1 MDIRIFRGGLTAAC
15 LLVVAACTGSPS
27 SGNNAAGGSGGKHTM
42 IKAGDDA
49 GTQAITAFVSARPG
63 DVIEFGCGF
72 FDIDSTLLL
81 SHVED
86 ITVKGCGRDKTVL
99 SFKNNNAPEGI
110 LIDSANGIRISDL
123 TVADTD
129 GNGFELRTA
138 DHVTLTNVRA
148 FWSSNGGR
156 TSPEAIS
163 AADADA
169 EGSFA
174 SKLHVACTAPPI
186 RNPNVP
192 ENAILGGT
200 TSPDYT
206 PSDRAGRYGIYPV
219 KSRNVLVEKSESV
232 GASDAGIYVGQS
244 SNIIIRDSRAVYNVF
259 GFEIENVQV
268 GMYENNLAECNTGGF
283 LVYDLDKLTQYGS
296 RTIVRGNVARNNNTY
311 NFTEG
316 GFVANVPPGS
326 GMITLSYDRIDIYDN
341 VFEDNN
347 TGGIL
352 HVSYELFP
360 EGFGRPGDRKIDFYS
375 EGVRIFDNTFIN
387 NGNNLPV
394 PTSDDLQSADLARA
408 LPAIMGL
415 KNQFGGDQYR
425 GAHILWDGL
434 MDELDSDCEYPRMDN
449 ANNDP
454 VPEDEYL
461 TGKPDYRTGG
471 AGYRGESAPE
481 PDCRYNGYKF
491 DGQGNRKTPD
501 WWFSCIEDNNSFS
514 SDSLR
519 YANFHGLKG
528 LNGVI
533 DAFIQSDSVT
543 SAMENQDPEGFVAAV
558 TNLLGTILNPGNVT
572 DLQDFPSDFDM
583 SVNDCKTRFG
593 STLDQLPDVVI
604 PAFEPTGEFD
614 DGAQGDANELCN
626 AAVADGQVNFAAT
639 TVACP
644 LLQQYNLFA
653 DSEDPRSAPNSGG
666 VPFVLNT
673 KLFSDYSVKYRV
685 AFIPPGKKAAYND
698 SSSGNAPNAGI
709 IYPEGTILAKTFAF
723 LNGANEE
730 VIETRLLIKRSQ
742 ANGTPVWSGLPYIW
756 TTDEGTGERIAVL
769 QKIGG
774 SASVA
779 WDYIDADSGTHYT
792 GSTGNYAIP
801 TAGQCLSCHSN
812 QDQEG
817 GTAPIGPKVRNM
829 NRLYKSES
837 SIVTAQ
843 STHEIAG
850 QNQLKYLCDTGRMSG
865 CPSFS
870 IDPSGYANV
879 ERIPKYNVPGDSG
892 NAAGS
897 DEDTEARA
905 RAWLETNC
913 AHCHNPSG
921 FAANTGFYV
930 DVFRDVD
937 SSHGICKGVTA
948 AGAEGTNGR
957 TKDIVPTK
965 ANESVLDFRISQ
977 AAEGRP
983 AARMP
988 PIARSRTDAAAHSLI
1003 ADWINNV
1010 IDGSYDDAGCE
1021 SD

>member
-1 MDIRIFRGGLTAAC
+1 MDIRILKGGLTAAC
-15 LLVVAACTGSPS
+15 LVVLAACGGSPS
-27 SGNNAAGGSGGKHTM
+27 NGGGSSAGKHTFV
-42 IKAGDDA
+42 KAGDDA
-49 GTQAITAFVSARPG
+49 GTRAITAFVGARPG

-110 LIDSANGIRISDL
+110 LIDNANGIRISDL

-138 DHVTLTNVRA
+138 DHVTLNNVRA

-163 AADADA
+163 AADAD
-169 EGSFA
+169 EDGSFA
-174 SKLHVACTAPPI
+174 SKLHVACTSPPI

-192 ENAILGGT
+192 ENALLGGT

-219 KSRNVLVEKSESV
+219 KSRNVLVDNSESV

-244 SNIIIRDSRAVYNVF
+244 SNIIIRNSRAVYNVF

-296 RTIVRGNVARNNNTY
+296 RTIVRGNVSRNNNTY

-326 GMITLSYDRIDIYDN
+326 GFITLSYDRIDIYDN

-360 EGFGRPGDRKIDFYS
+360 EGFGRPGDRKIDFYT
-375 EGVRIFDNTFIN
+375 EGVRVFDNTFIN

-394 PTSDDLQSADLARA
+394 PTTSDLQSADLARA

-415 KNQFGGDQYR
+415 KNQAGGDQYR

-434 MDELDSDCEYPRMDN
+434 MDELDADCPYPTLDN
-449 ANNDP
+449 KNNDP

-481 PDCRYNGYKF
+481 PPCRYNAYKF
-491 DGQGNRKTPD
+491 DDAGNRKTPD
-501 WWFSCIEDNNSFS
+501 WWFACIEDNNSFS
-514 SDSLR
+514 EDSLK

-528 LNGVI
+528 LNNAI

-543 SAMENQDPEGFVAAV
+543 QAMENMDLEGFIAGVQGVIEAV
-558 TNLLGTILNPGNVT
+558 LQPSTVT

-583 SVNDCKTRFG
+583 SVHACVEKYG
-593 STLDQLPDVVI
+593 SNLDLLPDVVI
-604 PAFEPTGEFD
+604 PPFEPTGEFD
-614 DGAQGDANELCN
+614 DGAQGDPNELCN
-626 AAVADGQVNFAAT
+626 TAVADGEVNFAAT

-644 LLQQYNLFA
+644 LLQDYNLFA
-653 DSEDPRSAPNSGG
+653 DPEDPRSAPNSGG

-685 AFIPPGKKAAYND
+685 AFMPPGTSATYND
-698 SSSGNAPNAGI
+698 SSNGNAPNASI

-723 LNGANEE
+723 LNGQNEE

-742 ANGTPVWSGLPYIW
+742 SNGNPVWSGLPYLW
-756 TTDEGTGERIAVL
+756 TTDEDTGERIAVL
-769 QKIGG
+769 QKIGA
-774 SASVA
+774 SASVS
-779 WDYIDADSGTHYT
+779 WDYNDADSNAHYA

-812 QDQEG
+812 SDQDG
-817 GTAPIGPKVRNM
+817 GTAPIGPKVRNL
-829 NRLYKSES
+829 NRVYKSES
-837 SIVTAQ
+837 SISTAQ
-843 STHEIAG
+843 SNHEIAG
-850 QNQLKYLCDTGRMSG
+850 QNQLKYLCDTGRLSG
-865 CPSFS
+865 CPSLS
-870 IDPSGYANV
+870 VGDNGYANV
-879 ERIPKYNVPGDSG
+879 ERIPKYNVAGDSG
-892 NAAGS
+892 EAGGA
-897 DEDTEARA
+897 DTEARA

-921 FAANTGFYV
+921 FAANTGFYL
-930 DVFRDVD
+930 DVFRAVD
-937 SSHGICKGVTA
+937 ASHGICKGVTA

-957 TKDIVPTK
+957 RFDIVPTK
-965 ANESVLDFRISQ
+965 ANESVLDFRISS

-1010 IDGSYDDAGCE
+1010 VDGSYTDAGCE
-1021 SD
+1021 NE